1 LLPVPGGHPFGIP
14 LPASS
19 FSAVEEED
27 GGDESTAANREAAEE
42 DRPGGDGSKR
52 ARPKAPSAAVAVNR
66 VDSKRASQNLARGD
80 AAATSR
86 ALQGLNLP
94 NMSSRRTPTPA
105 AIINSL
111 RQVRQRIISGAG
123 PR

>member
-1 LLPVPGGHPFGIP
+1 
-14 LPASS
+14 
-19 FSAVEEED
+19 
-27 GGDESTAANREAAEE
+27 
-42 DRPGGDGSKR
+42 
-52 ARPKAPSAAVAVNR
+52 
-66 VDSKRASQNLARGD
+66 
-80 AAATSR
+80 
-86 ALQGLNLP
+86 LP